1 MEQKSKYL
9 EYLENHPALIKKFNQ
24 TWIER
29 YFTGNIIKES
39 IAYFY
44 VYKFTNKYIGILES
58 ERPNTSTYIYSFPSN
73 YINLCCYIY
82 QNDLGNPY
90 INRDYSDE
98 EKEEL
103 DNINKLTNI
112 YENYEYESKLEEFTE
127 NHCKPIKYKD
137 YFQGEI
143 KHIDFEY
150 WSEQIELVIQD
161 HIIPDSRKIHKVNKL
176 DYESQ
181 LYALLIAVIER
192 QETSSLIQHLLKQ
205 EKGKS
210 EKINQEK
217 QEKKKNKSSKQ
228 RVSIKDLYN
237 KKVSEISKICNIK
250 EDKLIHLLNYKNNKN
265 ITSNYIVSD
274 YDIDIFKK
282 HFTEWIKE
290 VNADK

>member
-9 EYLENHPALIKKFNQ
+9 EYLENHPALINEFNQ
-24 TWIER
+24 IWIER
-29 YFTGNIIKES
+29 YFIGDNIIKES
-39 IAYFY
+39 IAHFY

-58 ERPNTSTYIYSFPSN
+58 ERPNTSTYIYIFPSD

-90 INRDYSDE
+90 INRDYTDE
-98 EKEEL
+98 EMKEL
-103 DNINKLTNI
+103 DEI
-112 YENYEYESKLEEFTE
+112 YKLENHVAFKCKLDNFTD
-127 NHCKPIKYKD
+127 NHYKPLKYKD

-150 WSEQIELVIQD
+150 WSGQIELAIQD
-161 HIIPDSRKIHKVNKL
+161 HIIPDNRNIHKVNKL

-181 LYALLIAVIER
+181 LYVLSIAVIER

-210 EKINQEK
+210 EKIKQEK

-274 YDIDIFKK
+274 YDIDIFKN

>member
-9 EYLENHPALIKKFNQ
+9 EYLENHPALINEFNQ
-24 TWIER
+24 IWIER
-29 YFTGNIIKES
+29 YFIGDNIIKES
-39 IAYFY
+39 IAHFY

-58 ERPNTSTYIYSFPSN
+58 ERPNTSTYIYIFPSD

-90 INRDYSDE
+90 INRDYTDE
-98 EKEEL
+98 EMKELDEIYKLENHVAFKCEL
-103 DNINKLTNI
+103 DN
-112 YENYEYESKLEEFTE
+112 FTD
-127 NHCKPIKYKD
+127 NHYKPLKYKD

-150 WSEQIELVIQD
+150 WSEQIELAIQD
-161 HIIPDSRKIHKVNKL
+161 HIIPDNRKIHKVNKL

-181 LYALLIAVIER
+181 LYTLSIAVIER

-210 EKINQEK
+210 EKIKQEK

-274 YDIDIFKK
+274 YDIDIFKN